1 VEPERL
7 VEKYTSIYELS
18 IGEVNME
25 EFLTLKDHV
34 YNYIAEQIRDGSLAP
49 GKKINE
55 NSISDKLNISRTPVR
70 EALIQLASEG
80 LIENVPRKGFVIKH
94 LNVDEAKEIY
104 LIIGVMDGLA
114 ISLACPLITEQAVK
128 DMEFYITSMDLAI
141 ETANFTMYH
150 KLQEEFHNVY
160 LTLCPNKSLVTILAQ
175 LKKKFLRRSYVV
187 EPQSSMKDILFETNK
202 EHRDIIRLIKETDT
216 AGLEKYM
223 REIHW
228 NVQKAYMETL

>member
-1 VEPERL
+1 
-7 VEKYTSIYELS
+7 
-18 IGEVNME
+18 ME

-34 YNYIAEQIRDGSLAP
+34 YNYIAEQIRCGNLVP

-55 NSISDKLNISRTPVR
+55 NSISEKLKISRTPVR

-80 LIENVPRKGFVIKH
+80 LLENVPRKGFIIKH

-114 ISLACPLITEQAVK
+114 VSLACPSVTEQALR

-141 ETANFTMYH
+141 ETGNFSMYH

-160 LTLCPNKSLVTILAQ
+160 LALCPNRSLVNLLIQ
-175 LKKKFLRRSYVV
+175 LKKKFLRRSYVA
-187 EPQSSMKDILFETNK
+187 EPQSSMKDILYATNN
-202 EHRDIIRLIKETDT
+202 EHREIVRLIREKDT
-216 AGLEKYM
+216 SGLEKYL
-223 REIHW
+223 REVHW
-228 NVQKAYMETL
+228 NIQKAYMETL